1 MITLLVLGYTYM
13 VWLFTAYNPMPH
25 LSPYLIF
32 VIIPEAII
40 EILFIICISS
50 MVETIFKKLNHNRWQ
65 NNKEE

>member
-25 LSPYLIF
+25 LEPFLIV
-32 VIIPEAII
+32 VIIPEAIL

-50 MVETIFKKLNHNRWQ
+50 VIETIFKGP
-65 NNKEE
+65 NKDR

>member
-25 LSPYLIF
+25 LDPFLVV
-32 VIIPEAII
+32 VIVPEAIL

-50 MVETIFKKLNHNRWQ
+50 VIETIVKGPSNDR
-65 NNKEE
+65 

>member
-1 MITLLVLGYTYM
+1 MITLLALSYTYM

-25 LSPYLIF
+25 LDPFLVV

-50 MVETIFKKLNHNRWQ
+50 VIETIFKGLN
-65 NNKEE
+65 KDK